1 MTEVLSLIIIIDHFI
16 IHQMHSKVSLKIEKY
31 NTALSPG
38 GYFLQATQRLERK
51 HGKEKVSGVK
61 LSKTKK

>member
-1 MTEVLSLIIIIDHFI
+1 
-16 IHQMHSKVSLKIEKY
+16 MHSKVSLKIEKY